1 MNYFVYDGHRSTDYN
16 MYISGWDTFGTP
28 SRDVETVTVA
38 GRNGT
43 LTLDNGRYNNI
54 DIEYQAFI
62 PSNFSINTEGIRALL
77 MSAVSYRRL
86 EDTYHPDEYRLA
98 RYIDGLSTES
108 SVQNRAGKFTLKF
121 DCRPERFLRS
131 GEIPINISDGLSLY
145 NPYDFEAKPFIR
157 LFGNGT
163 INIGDIALTVAD
175 SECEYVDVDCDLQD
189 AYYGSI
195 NMNNNLTLDSGKF
208 PTLKQGIT
216 KVNYTGFTKAIIT
229 PRWWIL

>member
-1 MNYFVYDGHRSTDYN
+1 MNYFVYDGHRSSDYN
-16 MYISGWDTFGTP
+16 MYISGWDTFGAP

-54 DIEYQAFI
+54 DVKYQAFI
-62 PSNFSINTEGIRALL
+62 PSDFSINTEGIRALL
-77 MSAVSYRRL
+77 TSSVSYRRL
-86 EDTYHPDEYRLA
+86 EDTYHPDEYRMA
-98 RYIDGLSTES
+98 RYVDGLTTES
-108 SVQNRAGKFTLKF
+108 SVQNKAGKFTLTF

-131 GEIPINISDGLSLY
+131 GEIPIEINSGLSLY

-157 LFGNGT
+157 LYGNGT
-163 INIGDIALTVAD
+163 ISIDDVSLTIEG
-175 SECEYVDVDCDLQD
+175 SECEYTDVDCELCD
-189 AYYGSI
+189 AYYGST
-195 NMNNNLTLDSGKF
+195 NMNSKLTLDNGKF

-216 KVNYTGFTKAIIT
+216 KIEFTGFTRAIIT